1 MPYSRMI
8 AIYES
13 KKVYMEKREGYNLIN
28 MFHLCR
34 SAPLFLYFVSF
45 TLFSL

>member
-1 MPYSRMI
+1 MI

-13 KKVYMEKREGYNLIN
+13 KKVDMKEEKGYNLIN
-28 MFHLCR
+28 MFPLCH
-34 SAPLFLYFVSF
+34 SAPLFPYFVSF